1 MKGILKKLS
10 ALLEINRITNEIIP
24 PYRLCPY
31 TDKVDF
37 CNDCECSIC
46 ILNPY
51 KTNEEN
57 KRR

>member
-31 TDKVDF
+31 ADKVDF
-37 CNDCECSIC
+37 CNDCEYSIC

>member
-1 MKGILKKLS
+1 MKGILKKLLG
-10 ALLEINRITNEIIP
+10 LLGINRITNEIIP

-31 TDKVDF
+31 ADKVDF

>member
-1 MKGILKKLS
+1 MKGILKKLLG
-10 ALLEINRITNEIIP
+10 LLETNRITNEIIP

-31 TDKVDF
+31 ADKVDF

>member
-10 ALLEINRITNEIIP
+10 RLSRINKITNKVIP
-24 PYRLCPY
+24 LYRLCPY
-31 TDKVDF
+31 VDKANF
-37 CNDCECSIC
+37 CNDCECSVC

-57 KRR
+57 ERR

>member
-24 PYRLCPY
+24 PYRLCLY
-31 TDKVDF
+31 ADKVDF